1 MGGKGN
7 EGGQSFARFS
17 KFLARRRFRH
27 AASQPARGPDL
38 PVSTYG
44 VQVGAIFDVR
54 ALLTPPLAAERMV
67 RLSTRM
73 GFRAEVLANETLL
86 LD

>member
-17 KFLARRRFRH
+17 KSLARRRLRH
-27 AASQPARGPDL
+27 AAYSRRGVL
-38 PVSTYG
+38 TCLSRRTG

-54 ALLTPPLAAERMV
+54 ALLTPPLAAERMTRV
-67 RLSTRM
+67 STP
-73 GFRAEVLANETLL
+73 GPAIFA
-86 LD
+86 

>member
-17 KFLARRRFRH
+17 KFLASGFVMLRRSRR
-27 AASQPARGPDL
+27 AVLTCLSRR
-38 PVSTYG
+38 TG

-54 ALLTPPLAAERMV
+54 ALLTPPLAVERMV

-73 GFRAEVLANETLL
+73 GFRAEVLA
-86 LD
+86 